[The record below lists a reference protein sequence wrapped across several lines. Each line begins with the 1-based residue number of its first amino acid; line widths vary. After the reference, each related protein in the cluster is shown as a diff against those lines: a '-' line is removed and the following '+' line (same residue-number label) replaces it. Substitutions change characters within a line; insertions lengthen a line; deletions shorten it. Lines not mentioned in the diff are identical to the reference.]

1 MSKTIN
7 SRLKLKYDTLAN
19 WTTVANTFIPL
30 RGEMCVVEVPSDDT
44 SGTATNPPT
53 IIFKVGDGTT
63 KFANLPWC
71 SGYAAD
77 VYSWAKKSE
86 SDFIAWAKTQITPD
100 GAITAASLSGSGTN
114 TVTLSTT
121 KGGTTSTSFVIVNNV
136 NHATDA
142 ETADYATKATQ
153 DASGNT
159 ITTYYLPKANA
170 TSKGSATNPVYFDAS
185 GVAQPTTFQLNA
197 TVPSGAVFTDT
208 KNTAG
213 ATNST
218 EKLYLIGATS
228 QSANPQTYSKKN
240 CYIESASYTS
250 ISGTDYDTSLT
261 VSSGAGTTMTPGSTL
276 IIRSSSITQTR
287 TTGTSYSYSFPPA
300 SGTFALTSDITKSAV
315 GLGDVVNAGR
325 DSTPTANSS
334 NYVTSGGVKT
344 YVDNAVSTMSK
355 LRYQV
360 VDSLPT
366 ASVTTMGIIYLVAD
380 THGTGDNY
388 DEYIT
393 IQSGTTYSWEKI
405 GNTDVDLSGYAKLS
419 GNNTWLGDNSFSNTS
434 GNFYVRAAS
443 VSIGAG
449 AELTIGT
456 TTGEPMTFSSGY
468 ILENTQFNETGIVG
482 NAVSGTKYEILYPTT
497 AGTLAL
503 KSDIT
508 SALSSY
514 LNTVGDAG
522 TGDYVVSISKS
533 GQTVSQSRASFSSL
547 TIQGNGTTVGTYSP
561 KSATTVNIKPGT
573 NISVSATTGA
583 ITINGKSDA
592 DIKSL
597 AETQINT
604 HSGVDKVGTVSGMAF
619 VGETGTSGRVSP
631 EMTGTIAL
639 TIKSTSDI
647 ITPEVTLGSYGATYD
662 IKMNTSTLVLTS
674 DEVIL
679 DCGSSTSNTF

>member
-7 SRLKLKYDTLAN
+7 TRLKLKYDTLAN

-121 KGGTTSTSFVIVNNV
+121 KGGTTSTSSVTVNNV
-136 NHATDA
+136 GYATNA
-142 ETADYATKATQ
+142 GTANSATKATQ

-197 TVPSGAVFTDT
+197 SVPSGAVFTDT

-213 ATNST
+213 STNST
-218 EKLYLIGATS
+218 SKLYLIGATE
-228 QSANPQTYSKKN
+228 QGANPQTYSN
-240 CYIESASYTS
+240 SAVYVDVYTLHASSLELSES
-250 ISGTDYDTSLT
+250 ISGTRLVYNL
-261 VSSGAGTTMTPGSTL
+261 TPGVGLSNVVGSSVYTL
-276 IIRSSSITQTR
+276 QIPQKNGI
-287 TTGTSYSYSFPPA
+287 
-300 SGTFALTSDITKSAV
+300 FAVTSDITKSAV

-366 ASVTTMGIIYLVAD
+366 ASASTMGIIYLVAD

-419 GNNTWLGDNSFSNTS
+419 GNNTWLGNNSFSNTS
-434 GNFYVRAAS
+434 GYFSALAAS
-443 VSIGAG
+443 ITIGAG
-449 AELTIGT
+449 ANLTIGT

-468 ILENTQFNETGIVG
+468 ILENTRFNETGIVG

-583 ITINGKSDA
+583 ITINGKSDT

-631 EMTGTIAL
+631 ETTGTISL

-647 ITPEVTLGSYGATYD
+647 ITPEVTLGSNGATYD

>member
-7 SRLKLKYDTLAN
+7 TRLKLKYDTLAN

-121 KGGTTSTSFVIVNNV
+121 KGGTTSTSSVTVNNV
-136 NHATDA
+136 GYATNA
-142 ETADYATKATQ
+142 GTANSATKATQ

-197 TVPSGAVFTDT
+197 SVPSGAVFTDT

-213 ATNST
+213 STNST
-218 EKLYLIGATS
+218 SKLYLIGATE
-228 QSANPQTYSKKN
+228 QGANPQTYSN
-240 CYIESASYTS
+240 SAVYVNVYTLHAS
-250 ISGTDYDTSLT
+250 SLELSKSNSDTRL
-261 VSSGAGTTMTPGSTL
+261 VYNLTPGVGLSNVVGSSVYTL
-276 IIRSSSITQTR
+276 QIPQKNGI
-287 TTGTSYSYSFPPA
+287 
-300 SGTFALTSDITKSAV
+300 FAVTSDITKSAV

-366 ASVTTMGIIYLVAD
+366 ASASTMGIIYLVAD

-419 GNNTWLGDNSFSNTS
+419 GNNTWLGNNSFSNTS
-434 GNFYVRAAS
+434 GYFSALAAS
-443 VSIGAG
+443 ITIGAG
-449 AELTIGT
+449 ANLTIGT

-468 ILENTQFNETGIVG
+468 ILENTRFNETGIVG

-533 GQTVSQSRASFSSL
+533 GQTVSQSRASFNSL

-583 ITINGKSDA
+583 ITINGKSDT

-631 EMTGTIAL
+631 ETTGTISL

-647 ITPEVTLGSYGATYD
+647 ITPEVTLGSNGATYD

-679 DCGSSTSNTF
+679 DCGSSTLNTF

>member
-7 SRLKLKYDTLAN
+7 TRLKLKYDTLAN

-77 VYSWAKKSE
+77 VYSWAKKSD

-100 GAITAASLSGSGTN
+100 GAITAALLSGSGTN

-121 KGGTTSTSFVIVNNV
+121 KGGTTSTSSVTVNNV
-136 NHATDA
+136 GYATNA
-142 ETADYATKATQ
+142 GTANSATKATQ

-197 TVPSGAVFTDT
+197 SVPSGAVFTDT

-213 ATNST
+213 STNST
-218 EKLYLIGATS
+218 SKLYLIGATE
-228 QSANPQTYSKKN
+228 QGANPQTYSN
-240 CYIESASYTS
+240 SAVYVNVNTLHASGLELS
-250 ISGTDYDTSLT
+250 NEISGTRLVYNLMPGVGLSN
-261 VSSGAGTTMTPGSTL
+261 VVGSSVYTL
-276 IIRSSSITQTR
+276 QIPQKN
-287 TTGTSYSYSFPPA
+287 
-300 SGTFALTSDITKSAV
+300 GTFAVTSDITKSAV

-366 ASVTTMGIIYLVAD
+366 ASASTMGIIYLVAD

-419 GNNTWLGDNSFSNTS
+419 GNNTWLGNNSFSNTS
-434 GNFYVRAAS
+434 GYFSALAAS
-443 VSIGAG
+443 ITIGAG
-449 AELTIGT
+449 ANLTIGT

-468 ILENTQFNETGIVG
+468 ILENTRFNETGIVG

-583 ITINGKSDA
+583 ITINGKSDT

-631 EMTGTIAL
+631 ETTGTISL

-647 ITPEVTLGSYGATYD
+647 ITPEVTLGSNGATYD

>member
-7 SRLKLKYDTLAN
+7 TRLKLKYDTLAN
-19 WTTVANTFIPL
+19 WTTVANTFVPL

-100 GAITAASLSGSGTN
+100 GAITAASLSGSGTS

-121 KGGTTSTSFVIVNNV
+121 KGGTTSTSSVTVNNV
-136 NHATDA
+136 GYATNA
-142 ETADYATKATQ
+142 GTAGTATKATQ

-159 ITTYYLPKANA
+159 ITTYYLPKANV

-197 TVPSGAVFTDT
+197 SVPSEAVFTDT

-213 ATNST
+213 STNST

-228 QSANPQTYSKKN
+228 QGANPQTYSN
-240 CYIESASYTS
+240 SAVYIDRSALHANELNLSTEVKGTNYAYTLNPFIGLSYVVGNS
-250 ISGTDYDTSLT
+250 LYLLGIPQKSGTLA
-261 VSSGAGTTMTPGSTL
+261 V
-276 IIRSSSITQTR
+276 
-287 TTGTSYSYSFPPA
+287 
-300 SGTFALTSDITKSAV
+300 TSDITKSAV
-315 GLGDVVNAGR
+315 GLGSVVNAGQ
-325 DSTPTANSS
+325 DSTPTASS
-334 NYVTSGGVKT
+334 TNYVTSGGVKT

-360 VDSLPT
+360 VTTLPT
-366 ASVTTMGIIYLVAD
+366 ASASTMGIIYLVAD
-380 THGTGDNY
+380 THGTSDNY

-405 GNTDVDLSGYAKLS
+405 GNTDIDLSGYAKLS
-419 GNNTWLGDNSFSNTS
+419 GDNTWTGDNAFLAGNS
-434 GNFYVRAAS
+434 GEFRVVAS
-443 VSIGAG
+443 SVTIGA
-449 AELTIGT
+449 AAALTMGT
-456 TTGEPMTFSSGY
+456 STGEPMTFSSGY
-468 ILENTQFNETGIVG
+468 ILENTLFNETGIIG
-482 NAVSGTKYEILYPTT
+482 NAVTGVKYEILYPTA

-503 KSDIT
+503 RSDIT

-514 LNTVGDAG
+514 LNAVGDAG
-522 TGDYVVSISKS
+522 TGDYVASISKS
-533 GQTVSQSRASFSSL
+533 GQTVAQSRASFGSL
-547 TIQGNGTTVGTYSP
+547 TIQGNGATVGTYSP

-573 NISVSATTGA
+573 NISVSAATGA

-604 HSGVDKVGTVSGMAF
+604 HSGVDKVGTLVGMAYT
-619 VGETGTSGRVSP
+619 GKAGTSGRALPNDDGNLILGITSSSSILTPTVS
-631 EMTGTIAL
+631 G
-639 TIKSTSDI
+639 
-647 ITPEVTLGSYGATYD
+647 GANSIRYD
-662 IKMNTSTLVLTS
+662 IKMDTSTLVLTS

>member
-7 SRLKLKYDTLAN
+7 TRLKLKYDTLAN

-121 KGGTTSTSFVIVNNV
+121 KGGTTSTSSVTVNNV
-136 NHATDA
+136 GYATNA
-142 ETADYATKATQ
+142 GTANSATKATQ

-197 TVPSGAVFTDT
+197 SVPSGAVFTDT

-213 ATNST
+213 STNST
-218 EKLYLIGATS
+218 SKLYLIGATE
-228 QSANPQTYSKKN
+228 QGANPQTYSN
-240 CYIESASYTS
+240 SAVYVDAYTLHASSLELSES
-250 ISGTDYDTSLT
+250 ISGTRLVYNL
-261 VSSGAGTTMTPGSTL
+261 TPGVGLSNVVGSSVYTL
-276 IIRSSSITQTR
+276 QIPQKNGI
-287 TTGTSYSYSFPPA
+287 
-300 SGTFALTSDITKSAV
+300 FAVTSDITKSAV

-366 ASVTTMGIIYLVAD
+366 ASASTMGIIYLVAD

-419 GNNTWLGDNSFSNTS
+419 GNNTWLGNNSFSNTS
-434 GNFYVRAAS
+434 GYFSALAAS
-443 VSIGAG
+443 ITIGAG
-449 AELTIGT
+449 ANLTIGT

-468 ILENTQFNETGIVG
+468 ILENTRFNETGIVG

-583 ITINGKSDA
+583 ITINGKSDT

-631 EMTGTIAL
+631 ETTGTISL

-647 ITPEVTLGSYGATYD
+647 ITPEVTLGSNGATYD

>member
-7 SRLKLKYDTLAN
+7 TRLKLKYDTLAN

-53 IIFKVGDGTT
+53 IVFKVGDGTT

-121 KGGTTSTSFVIVNNV
+121 KGGTTSTSSVTVNNV
-136 NHATDA
+136 GYATNA
-142 ETADYATKATQ
+142 GTANSATKATQ

-197 TVPSGAVFTDT
+197 SVPSGAVFTDT

-213 ATNST
+213 STNST
-218 EKLYLIGATS
+218 SKLYLIGATE
-228 QSANPQTYSKKN
+228 QGANPQTYSN
-240 CYIESASYTS
+240 SAVYVDAYTLHASSLELSTS
-250 ISGTDYDTSLT
+250 ISDTRL
-261 VSSGAGTTMTPGSTL
+261 VYNLTPGVGLSNVVGSSVYTL
-276 IIRSSSITQTR
+276 QIPQKNGI
-287 TTGTSYSYSFPPA
+287 
-300 SGTFALTSDITKSAV
+300 FAVTSDITKSAV

-366 ASVTTMGIIYLVAD
+366 ASASTMGIIYLVAD

-419 GNNTWLGDNSFSNTS
+419 GNNTWLGNNSFSNTS
-434 GNFYVRAAS
+434 GYFSALAAS
-443 VSIGAG
+443 ITIGAG
-449 AELTIGT
+449 ANLTIGT

-468 ILENTQFNETGIVG
+468 IIENTRFNETGIVG

-583 ITINGKSDA
+583 ITINGKSDT

-631 EMTGTIAL
+631 ETTGTISL

-647 ITPEVTLGSYGATYD
+647 ITPEVTLGSNGATYD

>member
-7 SRLKLKYDTLAN
+7 TRLKLKYDTLAN

-121 KGGTTSTSFVIVNNV
+121 KGGTTSTSSVTVNNV
-136 NHATDA
+136 GYATNA
-142 ETADYATKATQ
+142 GTANSATKATQ

-197 TVPSGAVFTDT
+197 SVPSGAVFTDT

-213 ATNST
+213 STNST
-218 EKLYLIGATS
+218 SKLYLIGATE
-228 QSANPQTYSKKN
+228 QGANPQTYSN
-240 CYIESASYTS
+240 SAVYVDAYTLHASSLELSES
-250 ISGTDYDTSLT
+250 ISGTRLVYNL
-261 VSSGAGTTMTPGSTL
+261 TPGVGLSNVVGSSVYTL
-276 IIRSSSITQTR
+276 QIPQKNGI
-287 TTGTSYSYSFPPA
+287 
-300 SGTFALTSDITKSAV
+300 FAVTSDITKSAV

-366 ASVTTMGIIYLVAD
+366 ASASTMGIIYLVAD

-419 GNNTWLGDNSFSNTS
+419 GNNTWLGNNSFSNTS
-434 GNFYVRAAS
+434 GYFSALAAS
-443 VSIGAG
+443 ITIGAG
-449 AELTIGT
+449 ANLTIGT

-468 ILENTQFNETGIVG
+468 ILENTRFNETGIVG

-583 ITINGKSDA
+583 ITINGKSDT

-631 EMTGTIAL
+631 ETTGTISL

-647 ITPEVTLGSYGATYD
+647 ITPEVTLGSNVATYD